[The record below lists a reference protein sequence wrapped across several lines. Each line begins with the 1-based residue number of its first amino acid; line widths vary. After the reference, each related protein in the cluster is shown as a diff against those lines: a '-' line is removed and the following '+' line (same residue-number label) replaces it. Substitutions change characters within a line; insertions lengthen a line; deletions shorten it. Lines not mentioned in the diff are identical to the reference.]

1 MFSPTR
7 FTPPLREDFTADIDR
22 YLPLLEDAWH
32 ASMGYWL
39 DDWQVELVRRITELR
54 DDGTLR
60 FRQNLV
66 SVARQS
72 GKTELTSLLGLWSL
86 VRRDNQ
92 FNIGIASQVD
102 QARILFE
109 RMQSIINGTPG
120 LAKLMSKITDTRG
133 IRTIR
138 GSRYEIKAAKAT
150 TLQGIPIS
158 VAVIDEVHIV
168 EEKSW
173 DALVSGQGS
182 RSDSILIGITTA
194 GDQNSL
200 LLKRLYESADKAIAG
215 ESPRFGAWI
224 WEAEE
229 STVPADDA
237 ELLRLLKQANP
248 ALESGRI
255 DAEIMLQDVRLLPE
269 EDIIRYR
276 LNRFVHS
283 NDRTF
288 IPLSLWWSCER
299 PREETFPT
307 GNPFFCIDLT
317 SDGDWATIAAAVL
330 IDDIVHTEI
339 VATFARPTTSKLI
352 AICQQLLQ
360 HSPAGFVFDGL
371 YMKDLAKELELR
383 GFRVTI
389 YHQGDIIRA
398 SSKLFNLL
406 KHDTLRHAGDPV
418 MTYQI
423 PRTVRKNIGEHF
435 RISRPDSSVQI
446 DAVMATAI
454 AVHAA
459 SELTPKSSGIQ
470 LFIGA

>member
-1 MFSPTR
+1 MFAPTR

-22 YLPLLEDAWH
+22 YLPKLEVAWRG
-32 ASMGYWL
+32 SMGYWL
-39 DDWQVELVRRITELR
+39 DEWQIELVRRITELQ

-60 FRQNLV
+60 WRACLV

-86 VRRDNQ
+86 LRRENQ

-109 RMQSIINGTPG
+109 RMQAIINGTPG

-133 IRTIR
+133 IRTTH
-138 GSRYEIKAAKAT
+138 GSRYEIKAAKAA

-168 EEKSW
+168 EDKSW
-173 DALVSGQGS
+173 TALVSGQGS

-194 GDQNSL
+194 GDQNSA
-200 LLKRLYESADKAIAG
+200 LLKRLYENAEKAIAG
-215 ESPRFGAWI
+215 DSSRFGAWI

-229 STVPADDA
+229 SVVPADD
-237 ELLRLLKQANP
+237 EHLLRLLKQANP

-255 DAEIMLQDVRLLPE
+255 DSKIMLQDVRSLPE

-283 NDRTF
+283 NDNTF

-299 PREETFPT
+299 PREDTFPT
-307 GNPFFCIDLT
+307 GNPFFCIDMT
-317 SDGDWATIAAAVL
+317 RDGDWATIAAAVL
-330 IDDIVHTEI
+330 IDDVVHTEI
-339 VATFARPTTSKLI
+339 VAAFARPTISRLI
-352 AICQQLLQ
+352 SICQQLMK
-360 HSPAGFVFDGL
+360 HSPAGFVMDGL
-371 YMKDLAKELELR
+371 YLKDLAKELEIR
-383 GFRVTI
+383 GFRVHV
-389 YHQGDIIRA
+389 YHQNDVIRA
-398 SSKLFNLL
+398 SSMLYNRL
-406 KHDTLRHAGDPV
+406 KHETLKHAGDPI

-423 PRTVRKNIGEHF
+423 PRTVRKNVGENF
-435 RISRPDSSVQI
+435 RISRVDSSVEI

-459 SELTPKSSGIQ
+459 SELTPKSPGIQ

>member
-22 YLPLLEDAWH
+22 YLPKLEIAWRG
-32 ASMGYWL
+32 SMGYWL
-39 DDWQVELVRRITELR
+39 DEWQIELVRRITELR

-60 FRQNLV
+60 WRACLV

-86 VRRDNQ
+86 LRKENQ

-109 RMQSIINGTPG
+109 RMQAIINGTPG

-133 IRTIR
+133 IRTTH
-138 GSRYEIKAAKAT
+138 GSRYEIKAAKAA

-168 EEKSW
+168 DDKSW
-173 DALVSGQGS
+173 TALVSGQGS

-194 GDQNSL
+194 GDQNSAL
-200 LLKRLYESADKAIAG
+200 LTRLYNDAAKAIAG
-215 ESPRFGAWI
+215 DSSRFGAWI

-229 STVPADDA
+229 SIVPADDA

-255 DAEIMLQDVRLLPE
+255 DAEIMLQDVRSLPE

-283 NDRTF
+283 NDNTF

-299 PREETFPT
+299 PREESFPT
-307 GNPFFCIDLT
+307 GNPFFCIDMT
-317 SDGDWATIAAAVL
+317 RDGDWATIAAAVL
-330 IDDIVHTEI
+330 IDDVVHTEI
-339 VATFARPTTSKLI
+339 VAAFARPTISRLI
-352 AICQQLLQ
+352 SICQQLMK
-360 HSPAGFVFDGL
+360 HSPAGFVMDNL
-371 YMKDLAKELELR
+371 YLKDLAKELDSR
-383 GFRVTI
+383 GFRVTV
-389 YHQGDIIRA
+389 YHQADVIRA
-398 SSKLFNLL
+398 SAMLYNRL
-406 KHDTLRHAGDPV
+406 KHETLKHAGDPV

-423 PRTVRKNIGEHF
+423 PRTVRKNVGENF
-435 RISRPDSSVQI
+435 RISRVDSSVEI

-459 SELTPKSSGIQ
+459 SELTSKSPGIQ

>member
-1 MFSPTR
+1 MFAPTR

-22 YLPLLEDAWH
+22 YLPLLEQAWRG
-32 ASMGYWL
+32 SMGYWL
-39 DDWQVELVRRITELR
+39 DEWQIELVRRITELQE
-54 DDGTLR
+54 DGTLR
-60 FRQNLV
+60 FRAVLV

-86 VRRDNQ
+86 LRKENQ
-92 FNIGIASQVD
+92 VNIGIASQVD

-109 RMQSIINGTPG
+109 RIYAIVNGTPG
-120 LAKLMSKITDTRG
+120 LKQLMTKLTETRG
-133 IRTIR
+133 IRTTH
-138 GSRYEIKAAKAT
+138 GSRYEIKAARAS

-158 VAVIDEVHIV
+158 VAVVDEVHLV
-168 EEKSW
+168 DDSSW
-173 DALVSGQGS
+173 TALVSGQGS
-182 RSDSILIGITTA
+182 RKDSIVIGITTA
-194 GDQNSL
+194 GDQNSA
-200 LLKRLYESADKAIAG
+200 LLKRLYENAEKAIEG

-229 STVPADDA
+229 SIVPKDPA

-255 DAEIMLQDVRLLPE
+255 DPEIMLSDVTSLPE

-283 NDRTF
+283 NDNTF

-307 GNPFFCIDLT
+307 GNPFFCIDKT
-317 SDGDWATIAAAVL
+317 RDGEWATIAAAVL
-330 IDDIVHTEI
+330 IDDVVHTEI
-339 VATFARPTTSKLI
+339 VAAFARPTISRLI
-352 AICQQLLQ
+352 SICQQLMK
-360 HSPAGFVFDGL
+360 HSPAGFVMDGL
-371 YMKDLAKELELR
+371 YLKDLAKELEIR
-383 GFRVTI
+383 GFRVHV
-389 YHQGDIIRA
+389 YHQNDVIRA
-398 SSKLFNLL
+398 SSMLYNRL
-406 KHDTLRHAGDPV
+406 KHETLRHAGDPV

-423 PRTVRKNIGEHF
+423 PRTVRKNVGENF
-435 RISRPDSSVQI
+435 RISRVDSSVEI

-459 SELTPKSSGIQ
+459 SELTPKSPGIQ